1 MKAKEITLGGVLIA
15 LSLLILYSASI
26 LHISTISILTIS
38 SAIVPI
44 CIIRSDIKTATLV
57 FVATSI
63 ISFYIIPINI
73 WLLYILIFG
82 GYGIVKYLIERMRKE
97 ILENIFKFIY
107 SNIIFSLS
115 IMLAKILLGTDIIVV
130 FSNTIGEYIK
140 FNGPVIPTIGLY
152 IFWQLVFFLF
162 DYALTLIITFYMERL
177 HKKY

>member
-26 LHISTISILTIS
+26 LHVSTISILTLS

-97 ILENIFKFIY
+97 FLENIFKFIY
-107 SNIIFSLS
+107 SNIIFILS
-115 IMLAKILLGTDIIVV
+115 IMLAKILLDTDVFVV
-130 FSNTIGEYIK
+130 FSNIIGKYIK
-140 FNGPVIPTIGLY
+140 INGPFIPVIGLY
-152 IFWQLVFFLF
+152 IFWQVVFFLF